1 MYRLNSL
8 TGELVGIY
16 ICRYSTSAHN
26 QNVRTSVAVVSKQIA
41 ILSLKKPFLSSIR
54 HVCLLFK
61 CLCLKKLF
69 IHVY

>member
-26 QNVRTSVAVVSKQIA
+26 QNVRLRTSVAVVSKQIG
-41 ILSLKKPFLSSIR
+41 ILS
-54 HVCLLFK
+54 
-61 CLCLKKLF
+61 
-69 IHVY
+69 